1 VILPNFPRQEITS
14 HCWFDSSPD
23 HVNNQ
28 DNLFKYMPQT
38 QLLAYKET
46 IQRNIYTSYK
56 LIDYVWTMFS
66 MREPLTK
73 KVFNEMTRRYQ
84 LNETLR
90 DVLAEVEEELSYRAN
105 LRSTESFFSNVYKRV
120 NT

>member
-1 VILPNFPRQEITS
+1 
-14 HCWFDSSPD
+14 
-23 HVNNQ
+23 VNNQ

-46 IQRNIYTSYK
+46 IQRNIDTSYK

-66 MREPLTK
+66 IRERLPK
-73 KVFNEMTRRYQ
+73 KVFDEMKRRYQ
-84 LNETLR
+84 LNVTLR
-90 DVLAEVEEELSYRAN
+90 EVLAEVENELSYRAN
-105 LRSTESFFSNVYKRV
+105 LRSTESFFSNVYKRI